1 MDVKMHTIK
10 AGPDGCADA
19 GATISLPDAEA
30 KRLIEGKFAVK
41 ATRPARETAM
51 IDPVR
56 QEQTERDQ
64 AKARAETEAAKEAER
79 KSAQSIGQ
87 ALESLDPTDDEDW
100 TAAGKPAM
108 DRVKELTGS
117 TTLTRAEL
125 EALYPDFA
133 RPVTVSA
140 TGAPAEA
147 ATATSE
153 PAPAGSSAARS
164 NRP

>member
-1 MDVKMHTIK
+1 MDVTMHTIK

-19 GATISLPDAEA
+19 GATISLSDAEA
-30 KRLIEGKFAVK
+30 KRLIKGKFAVE
-41 ATRPARETAM
+41 ATRPVRETAM
-51 IDPVR
+51 IDPAG
-56 QEQTERDQ
+56 QERAEREQ
-64 AKARAETEAAKEAER
+64 AKARAEAEAAKEAVR
-79 KSAQSIGQ
+79 KSAASVGQ
-87 ALESLDPTDDEDW
+87 ALESIDPTDDEDW

-133 RPVTVSA
+133 RPVAVSA

-147 ATATSE
+147 AKATSE